1 MTNAK
6 PPTNLT
12 HATGAPVI
20 DNMNI
25 RTAGPK

>member
-6 PPTNLT
+6 PPTKLT
-12 HATGAPVI
+12 HATGTPVI

-25 RTAGPK
+25 QTAGPK